1 MSSSCDNCVNYY
13 WPALGCGT

>member
-13 WPALGCGT
+13 WPALGCST